1 MKIFIALKNNYVASY
16 LQNVLGSH
24 RFNTFLL
31 CVLLVLRSFADCI
44 AQIQWATRVQT
55 TDLSSLPQSQHNLQ
69 GLLGMPDVVPSEQ
82 LDAKASTIYFL
93 HHTDKVSIEL
103 EFDMPIPVLKVF
115 IAENFGIGLKEIVLK
130 DEQGRSRGNY
140 AINENYDMKLGAKIS
155 HATLYKPTD
164 FLVKSIIV
172 TVYAPF
178 NGKNACQIDGVGI
191 STQDV
196 SLDYNFDG
204 KKYSLPTD
212 LATKTIKFDNTLA
225 VSMAKKLTKAD
236 LKNETAYFP
245 FRTASKYT
253 LKGKFTE
260 DTLQVGAI
268 KLLVVNQKN
277 RDSLLL
283 TTEDDGSFQVGIDE
297 AEYLLVGFQ
306 TNYLTSKIQKIST
319 YGRKIGEVL
328 HIDVPITTFKKGENY
343 IFSEFSF
350 DVNADSLDTHT
361 LQTINRLVTTLQEN
375 PQAKVRI
382 EVHTDSRGDD
392 QYNLELSERRA
403 KIIANYLES
412 KGIPSQQFTCQG
424 MGETELRN
432 HCANGVRC
440 DNASH
445 KENRRIEIEI
455 IGLLPQ
461 K

>member
-1 MKIFIALKNNYVASY
+1 MKIFIALKNNDIAKY
-16 LQNVLGSH
+16 LQNVLSS
-24 RFNTFLL
+24 RQFNTFLL
-31 CVLLVLRSFADCI
+31 CVLLVLRSFADCV

-103 EFDMPIPVLKVF
+103 EFDVPIPVLKVF
-115 IAENFGIGLKEIVLK
+115 IAENFGVGLKEIVLK

-140 AINENYDMKLGAKIS
+140 ALNENYDMKLGAKIS

-191 STQDV
+191 STQNV

-204 KKYSLPTD
+204 KRYSLPTD
-212 LATKTIKFDNTLA
+212 LEAKTLKLNTTLMATT
-225 VSMAKKLTKAD
+225 SKKLTKAE

-245 FRTASKYT
+245 YRTVSKYT
-253 LKGKFTE
+253 LKGKFIE

-268 KLLVVNQKN
+268 KLLVVNQQN

-297 AEYLLVGFQ
+297 ADYLLIGFQ
-306 TNYLTSKIQKIST
+306 TDYLTSKIQKIST

-328 HIDVPITTFKKGENY
+328 HIDVPITAFKKGENY
-343 IFSEFSF
+343 VFSECSF
-350 DVNADSLDTHT
+350 DVNADTFDAQT
-361 LQTINRLVTTLQEN
+361 LQTLTRLVTTLQEN

-403 KIIANYLES
+403 KIITNYLENR
-412 KGIPSQQFTCQG
+412 GISSQQFICKG

-440 DNASH
+440 DNTAH